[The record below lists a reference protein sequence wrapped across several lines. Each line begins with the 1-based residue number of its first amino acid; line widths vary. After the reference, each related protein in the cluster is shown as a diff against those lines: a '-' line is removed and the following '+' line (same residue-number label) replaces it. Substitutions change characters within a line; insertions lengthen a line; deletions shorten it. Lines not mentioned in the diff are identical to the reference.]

1 MPKSTVFTISYSFS
15 HINYLTTIL
24 LSFLK
29 IFITNFYKLF
39 TYPFSGVIL
48 ILNFM
53 KQRDKVGTTLISITQ
68 KQTHIL
74 KGERLCI
81 LTTQF
86 LKTLMML

>member
-1 MPKSTVFTISYSFS
+1 MQKSTDFTISYLFS
-15 HINYLTTIL
+15 RINYLITIL

-29 IFITNFYKLF
+29 VFITNFYKLF

-53 KQRDKVGTTLISITQ
+53 KQRDKVGTILISMSRKHTYIQ
-68 KQTHIL
+68 

-81 LTTQF
+81 LTIRF
-86 LKTLMML
+86 LKMLMML